1 MAARKKLPRF
11 ATLPMTFMWPKLI
24 KPDFGTDEYPK
35 PDGEYNVKCIGEKK
49 AVDKWIKKV
58 GLDKLQEEAIE
69 SGKEAFAKQKPAAK
83 KANPFKVH
91 PLYVDEYDED
101 ENETGNVI
109 MNFKMKASGVSK
121 KDGSKWNR
129 RPILMDAKGKPMVGV
144 KSIYGG
150 TVGRV
155 SFDVDNFFTGAAGA
169 GLSKYLVGVRIL
181 ELVSEGMA
189 SASDLGFEDEEEGYE
204 FDEGDVDDEFTDTA
218 ADEDAAGGDTDADE
232 EDF

>member
-11 ATLPMTFMWPKLI
+11 ATLPMTFMWPKLT

-35 PDGEYNVKCIGEKK
+35 PDGEYNVKCIGDKK
-49 AVDKWIKKV
+49 DVDKWIKKV
-58 GLDKLQEEAIE
+58 GLDKLQEEAIA
-69 SGKEAFAKQKPAAK
+69 SGKEDFAKQKPASK

-101 ENETGNVI
+101 EKETGNVI
-109 MNFKMKASGVSK
+109 MTFKMKASGTSK
-121 KDGSKWNR
+121 KDGAKWNR
-129 RPILMDAKGKPMVGV
+129 RPIIMDAKGKPMVGI

-155 SFDVDNFFTGAAGA
+155 SFDADNFYTGAAGA

-189 SASDLGFEDEEEGYE
+189 SAADLGFEDEEDGYE
-204 FDEGDVDDEFTDTA
+204 FDGGDVDEEFTETE
-218 ADEDAAGGDTDADE
+218 ADDEAGGTDADDE